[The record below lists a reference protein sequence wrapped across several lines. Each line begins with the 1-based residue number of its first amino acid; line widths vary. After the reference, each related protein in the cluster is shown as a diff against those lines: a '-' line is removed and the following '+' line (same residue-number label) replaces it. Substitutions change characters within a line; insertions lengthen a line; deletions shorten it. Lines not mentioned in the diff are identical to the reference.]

1 MSQSDPDRRWVV
13 VAESDRGQR
22 RSVELAPGKNLFVG
36 ASAHCGLQLD
46 GGDVSSLQCLMMLEA
61 GAVAIQDWASKTGT
75 FVNGEAITVRTELSP
90 QDEVRIADYRIRVH
104 PQHASS
110 STQGETPT
118 TSAERAV
125 PAAPSGPAPSS
136 PAPAVSPGMPARR
149 VGNPPA
155 DGLASQADAES
166 DRQESTDAEP
176 LSDADRSSDTDQ
188 SSDTDRSP
196 NAGRFSDAEPVS
208 DAEQDADVEPLDL
221 GEGVPGDGDWGFPST
236 DVPATPAA
244 TDPFGAERES
254 VDVDAEDVFRFDDDE
269 FGGDMFDRET
279 IELLRAEIDELQTA
293 LAQRDEQIDSLLAE
307 RAPESPRDDTND
319 LEQRSEAMLQRLQD
333 LLDEVEGHDE
343 RVATLEELLRAAEE
357 ANQAEQEERAQ
368 LDAWVGDIER
378 RVVQREEEWKAETDA
393 LRRQIAQ
400 TRRERDQAQQKLR
413 EAVNPGEAP
422 AALQETLDQLQR
434 QNGQL
439 QQELENAGKAIS
451 GLQQRLEQS
460 ENREEENL
468 RKERSAIARE
478 RAEVARLRHELQQQ
492 LAACD
497 ALPVAKQQPD
507 REFADRLKTLR
518 EHLKEIHEEERH
530 EQSQRESALGARI
543 SRLWKRLEH

>member
-110 STQGETPT
+110 STQGESPT

-155 DGLASQADAES
+155 DGLAGEADAES
-166 DRQESTDAEP
+166 DRQESADAEP
-176 LSDADRSSDTDQ
+176 PSDAVQFSDAHATPD
-188 SSDTDRSP
+188 
-196 NAGRFSDAEPVS
+196 AGRFSDAEPVS
-208 DAEQDADVEPLDL
+208 DAEHDADVEPLDL

-236 DVPATPAA
+236 DVPTCPAA
-244 TDPFGAERES
+244 TDPFGVERES

-269 FGGDMFDRET
+269 FGGDQFDRET

-343 RVATLEELLRAAEE
+343 RVATLEELLRSSEE

-413 EAVNPGEAP
+413 EAANPGEAP

-439 QQELENAGKAIS
+439 QQDLDAAGKEIS
-451 GLQQRLEQS
+451 GLRQQLEQS
-460 ENREEENL
+460 ESREEESL
-468 RKERSAIARE
+468 REERAAIARE

-492 LAACD
+492 AMMENT
-497 ALPVAKQQPD
+497 LPPPKTQAD
-507 REFADRLKTLR
+507 CELADRLETLR
-518 EHLKEIHEEERH
+518 DHLKEIHEAERR
-530 EQSQRESALGARI
+530 EQSQLESVLGVRI
-543 SRLWKRLEH
+543 SRLWKRLEY

>member
-61 GAVAIQDWASKTGT
+61 GTVAIQDWASKSGT

-104 PQHASS
+104 PQQTSS
-110 STQGETPT
+110 STPDETPT
-118 TSAERAV
+118 TPSGRAMKT
-125 PAAPSGPAPSS
+125 APSSPALSS

-149 VGNPPA
+149 VGDPAA
-155 DGLASQADAES
+155 DGLASQIDAES
-166 DRQESTDAEP
+166 VRQESADDEP
-176 LSDADRSSDTDQ
+176 LSDAVRSSDVDAT
-188 SSDTDRSP
+188 P

-208 DAEQDADVEPLDL
+208 DAEHDADVEPLDL
-221 GEGVPGDGDWGFPST
+221 GEGILGDGDWGVPSS
-236 DVPATPAA
+236 DVPAPPAVS
-244 TDPFGAERES
+244 DPFGAERES
-254 VDVDAEDVFRFDDDE
+254 VDLDAEDVFRFDDDE
-269 FGGDMFDRET
+269 FGGDQFDRET

-293 LAQRDEQIDSLLAE
+293 LAQREEQIDSLLAE

-400 TRRERDQAQQKLR
+400 TRRERDHAQQQLR
-413 EAVNPGEAP
+413 EAATPGEAP

-439 QQELENAGKAIS
+439 QQDLDAAGKEIS
-451 GLQQRLEQS
+451 GLRQQLEQS
-460 ENREEENL
+460 ESREEESL
-468 RKERSAIARE
+468 REERAAIARE

-492 LAACD
+492 SAMEN
-497 ALPVAKQQPD
+497 ALPTAKKQPD

-518 EHLKEIHEEERH
+518 EHLKEIHEEERQ

-543 SRLWKRLEH
+543 SRLWKRLEY